1 VFAKVAKLANEHSM
15 RGSKPGER
23 RGGRRK
29 GTPNRKS
36 VAQVEA
42 AAAGGLMPLEHM
54 LGVMCDPGEPVERRL
69 AAAVAAARY
78 CHCKLKAIEHTG
90 EDSRP
95 IAQKVILS
103 FD

>member
-1 VFAKVAKLANEHSM
+1 M

-36 VAQVEA
+36 LTQVEA
-42 AAAGGLMPLEHM
+42 AAAGGLMPLEH
-54 LGVMCDPGEPVERRL
+54 LLAVMRYPNESKDRRMY
-69 AAAVAAARY
+69 AAVAAAPY
-78 CHCKLKAIEHTG
+78 CHARLKAIEHTG
-90 EDSRP
+90 EDGRP
-95 IAQKVILS
+95 IEQRVVLS

>member
-1 VFAKVAKLANEHSM
+1 M

-42 AAAGGLMPLEHM
+42 AAAGGLMPLEH
-54 LGVMCDPGEPVERRL
+54 LLRVMRDPNESKDRRMY
-69 AAAVAAARY
+69 AAVAAAPY
-78 CHCKLKAIEHTG
+78 CHRKLKAIGHAGPEEKPVEYAVT
-90 EDSRP
+90 
-95 IAQKVILS
+95 LS